1 MDKKERKQ
9 RSLFRRISKSLNN
22 DNTTFEDILKNLDT
36 VVSGN
41 NYGRDLE
48 LEKLNDELK
57 NKFKDVE
64 ESEFIQGE
72 YKYRSLK
79 IILE

>member
-1 MDKKERKQ
+1 MESIIKYGLLPRKKVIEQKIN
-9 RSLFRRISKSLNN
+9 SIS
-22 DNTTFEDILKNLDT
+22 
-36 VVSGN
+36 
-41 NYGRDLE
+41 
-48 LEKLNDELK
+48 NDELK
-57 NKFKDVE
+57 NKFKNVE